1 MTFITL
7 ILVIHTLKRLTM
19 NQNISSLNT
28 TRQPNTSE
36 QTNLLAN
43 FGDPI
48 ARVEQGIK
56 ALQEGRGIL
65 VLDDEHREN
74 EGDLIF
80 AAESMTSQQMAL
92 MIRECSGI
100 ICLCLPEE
108 RVEQLALPMMIT
120 DNTSTNHTN
129 FTVSIEAATGV
140 STGVSAADRVTT
152 IQAAIADNAKPSDL
166 KKPGHVFPLKANSE
180 GVLGR
185 RGHTEATVDMV
196 QLAGLK
202 PFGVLCELT
211 NEDGTMARLPEVV
224 RFAEKH
230 QMPVLTIED
239 IVLYRQKMS
248 QVA

>member
-28 TRQPNTSE
+28 ARQPNTSE

-48 ARVEQGIK
+48 ARIEQGIK

-129 FTVSIEAATGV
+129 FTVSIEAARGV

-152 IQAAIADNAKPSDL
+152 IQAAIAGNAKPSDL

>member
-1 MTFITL
+1 
-7 ILVIHTLKRLTM
+7 M
-19 NQNISSLNT
+19 NQQNPLKNH
-28 TRQPNTSE
+28 
-36 QTNLLAN
+36 NLSF
-43 FGDPI
+43 FGTPI
-48 ARVEQGIK
+48 QRVERGIE
-56 ALQEGRGIL
+56 ALQKGQGIL

-80 AAESMTSQQMAL
+80 AAETMTHEQMAL

-108 RVEQLALPMMIT
+108 RIKQLELPMMVQ

-152 IQAAIADNAKPSDL
+152 IQAAIADNAQPSDL
-166 KKPGHVFPLKANSE
+166 KKPGHVFPLKANTE

-185 RGHTEATVDMV
+185 RGHTEASVDMA

-211 NEDGTMARLPEVV
+211 NEDGTMARMPEVI
-224 RFAEKH
+224 RFAHSH

-239 IVLYRQKMS
+239 IALYRQKIS